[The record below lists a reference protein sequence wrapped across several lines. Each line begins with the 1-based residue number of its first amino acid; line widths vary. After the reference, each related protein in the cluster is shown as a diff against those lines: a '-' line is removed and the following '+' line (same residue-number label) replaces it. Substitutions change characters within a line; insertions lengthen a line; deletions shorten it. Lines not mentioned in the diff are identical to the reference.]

1 MHSGGVGPMTVAL
14 LLKNTVENAKRLLAP
29 ATWRLTPL
37 TLALE
42 SPVPADIVI
51 ASAQKP
57 KAINLIAAE
66 VGLKHSEVDLYGK
79 NKAKVG
85 LDVLKRLAS
94 KFFKNENVSCVG
106 GRVAEAVSHSQI
118 GRWDDYFVTEL

>member
-1 MHSGGVGPMTVAL
+1 MVGGGSLGGVGPMTVAL
-14 LLKNTVENAKRLLAP
+14 LLKNTVENAKRLTTPAQWRLAP
-29 ATWRLTPL
+29 LS
-37 TLALE
+37 LALE

-57 KAINLIAAE
+57 KPIDVVAAE

-85 LDVLKRLAS
+85 LEVLKRLAGEKGS
-94 KFFKNENVSCVG
+94 GGAPPNPSGWCLLGREMVG
-106 GRVAEAVSHSQI
+106 TI
-118 GRWDDYFVTEL
+118 LITL